1 MWVGTMFDI
10 DNRLVERARAGDV
23 DAFGEL
29 YQRTHRRIYQYIRQ
43 MVPTPEDAE
52 DLMQEVYL
60 RAWGG
65 LKGLHANEAF
75 WVWLHR
81 IARNAVLDSRKRK
94 QLDTVSLEST
104 YADEEDEEA
113 EPIEVADWSDN
124 PEQIVLS
131 EATQEAVRQAVRSL
145 PENHREVVTMYH
157 LEDMEI
163 SEIAQVLGVPK
174 NTVLSRLAR
183 AREALRR
190 KLGYLVDGK

>member
-1 MWVGTMFDI
+1 MFDI

-104 YADEEDEEA
+104 YTDDEDGESES
-113 EPIEVADWSDN
+113 IEVADWSDN

>member
-104 YADEEDEEA
+104 YTDDEDGESES
-113 EPIEVADWSDN
+113 IEVADWSDN

>member
-1 MWVGTMFDI
+1 MFDV

-60 RAWGG
+60 RAWSG
-65 LKGLHANEAF
+65 LKGLHADEAF

-94 QLDTVSLEST
+94 QLDTLSLEST
-104 YADEEDEEA
+104 YTDDEDGET
-113 EPIEVADWSDN
+113 EPVEVADWSEN

>member
-1 MWVGTMFDI
+1 MFDI
-10 DNRLVERARAGDV
+10 DSQLVERARAGDI

-29 YQRTHRRIYQYIRQ
+29 YQHTHRRIYQYIRQ
-43 MVPTPEDAE
+43 MVPSPEDAE

-65 LKGLHANEAF
+65 LRGLHANEAF

-94 QLDTVSLEST
+94 RVDTVSLEGT
-104 YADEEDEEA
+104 LTDDEDGET
-113 EPIEVADWSDN
+113 EPIEVPDWSQS

-131 EATQEAVRQAVRSL
+131 EAAQEAVRQAVRSL
-145 PENHREVVTMYH
+145 PEHHREVVTMYY
-157 LEDMEI
+157 LEEMEI
-163 SEIAQVLGVPK
+163 SQIAQVLGVPK

-183 AREALRR
+183 AREALRH
-190 KLGYLVDGK
+190 KLSYLVDGK

>member
-1 MWVGTMFDI
+1 MFDV
-10 DNRLVERARAGDV
+10 DPLLVERAKAGDV

-43 MVPTPEDAE
+43 MVSTPEDAE

-60 RAWGG
+60 RAWSG
-65 LKGLHANEAF
+65 LNRLRAGNAF

-81 IARNAVLDSRKRK
+81 IARHTVWDSRRR
-94 QLDTVSLEST
+94 QQPGTVSLENAYSGN
-104 YADEEDEEA
+104 EDGETEGLD
-113 EPIEVADWSDN
+113 VADWSDN

-131 EATQEAVRQAVRSL
+131 QTAQEAVRQAVRSL
-145 PENHREVVTMYH
+145 PEKHREVMTMYY
-157 LEDMEI
+157 LEDMEV

-183 AREALRR
+183 ARETLRR
-190 KLGYLVDGK
+190 TLSSLVDGK

>member
-1 MWVGTMFDI
+1 MWVGAMFDI

-104 YADEEDEEA
+104 YTDDEDGESES
-113 EPIEVADWSDN
+113 IEVADWSDN

>member
-1 MWVGTMFDI
+1 MFEV
-10 DNRLVERARAGDV
+10 DNQLVERARAGDV

-60 RAWGG
+60 RAWSG
-65 LKGLHANEAF
+65 LQGLHASEAF

-94 QLDTVSLEST
+94 QLNSVSLESAFT
-104 YADEEDEEA
+104 DDEDGET
-113 EPIEVADWSDN
+113 EPVEVADWSGN

-145 PENHREVVTMYH
+145 PESHREVVTMYY

-163 SEIAQVLGVPK
+163 AEVAQVLGVPK

>member
-1 MWVGTMFDI
+1 MGTMFDI
-10 DNRLVERARAGDV
+10 DSRLVERARAGDV

-60 RAWGG
+60 RAWSG

-104 YADEEDEEA
+104 YTDDEDGGT
-113 EPIEVADWSDN
+113 EPVEVADWSDN
-124 PEQIVLS
+124 PERIVLS
-131 EATQEAVRQAVRSL
+131 EAMQETIRQAVRSL

>member
-1 MWVGTMFDI
+1 MFGI
-10 DNRLVERARAGDV
+10 DNQLVERARAGDA

-29 YQRTHRRIYQYIRQ
+29 YQLTSRRIYQYIRQ

-65 LKGLHANEAF
+65 LKGLHSNEAF

-81 IARNAVLDSRKRK
+81 IARNAVLDSKKRKR
-94 QLDTVSLEST
+94 LNTVSLESAYT
-104 YADEEDEEA
+104 DDEDGES
-113 EPIEVADWSDN
+113 EPIEVADWSES
-124 PEQIVLS
+124 PEQVVLS
-131 EATQEAVRQAVRSL
+131 EAAQEAVRQAVRSL
-145 PENHREVVTMYH
+145 PENHREVVTMYY

-163 SEIAQVLGVPK
+163 SQIAQVLDVPK

-190 KLGYLVDGK
+190 KLDYLVDEK

>member
-1 MWVGTMFDI
+1 MFEI
-10 DNRLVERARAGDV
+10 DNQLVERARAGDV

-60 RAWGG
+60 RAWSG
-65 LKGLHANEAF
+65 LQGLQASEAF

-94 QLDTVSLEST
+94 QLHTVSLEST
-104 YADEEDEEA
+104 FTDEEDGETESV
-113 EPIEVADWSDN
+113 EIADWSDN
-124 PEQIVLS
+124 PEHLVLS
-131 EATQEAVRQAVRSL
+131 EAEQEAVRQAVRSL
-145 PENHREVVTMYH
+145 PENHREVVTMYY

-163 SEIAQVLGVPK
+163 AEVAQVLGVPK

-190 KLGYLVDGK
+190 KLSYLTDGR

>member
-1 MWVGTMFDI
+1 MFDV
-10 DNRLVERARAGDV
+10 DNQLIERARAGDV

-29 YQRTHRRIYQYIRQ
+29 YQHTHRRIYQYIRQ

-60 RAWGG
+60 RAWSG
-65 LKGLHANEAF
+65 LKGLHANQAF

-94 QLDTVSLEST
+94 RLNTVSLDST
-104 YADEEDEEA
+104 YTDDEDGES
-113 EPIEVADWSDN
+113 EPIEVPDWSES

-131 EATQEAVRQAVRSL
+131 EAVLEAVRQAVRSL
-145 PENHREVVTMYH
+145 PENHREVVTMYY

-163 SEIAQVLGVPK
+163 SQIAQVLGVPK

-183 AREALRR
+183 AREVLRH
-190 KLGYLVDGK
+190 KLDYLVDGK